1 MNNRYLVGILTCLA
15 EVAVFG
21 IILADLALNCVQSYF
36 SFPLIESGPYMI
48 GMDHFEIAAVFMNS
62 TQTSQLKIARKALCG
77 KG

>member
-36 SFPLIESGPYMI
+36 SFPLNDYWTELLIDSNFPVENRPQSLM
-48 GMDHFEIAAVFMNS
+48 
-62 TQTSQLKIARKALCG
+62 R
-77 KG
+77 